1 MVYDITLIYQKTV
14 CFFTADLTTWFLS
27 KLQSVA
33 EMASS
38 TKCLM
43 EDEFE
48 QSLLDE
54 LTASDQISSSE
65 VGPMI

>member
-1 MVYDITLIYQKTV
+1 
-14 CFFTADLTTWFLS
+14 
-27 KLQSVA
+27 
-33 EMASS
+33 
-38 TKCLM
+38 LM

-65 VGPMI
+65 VGPMIWL